1 MTIEAQQ
8 FTTTANELARK
19 RSVHRA
25 LTAKI
30 PVEKGESAWELSHSR
45 PHPTLGDNQVLIETS
60 YVALNPFDWQG
71 VAFKYGIG
79 EEAKVMG
86 RDGAGVISDVG
97 KEVTRFKLGDRVW
110 FCANSSA
117 SGTGAF
123 QEYSVHSASEIGH
136 TPSYLT
142 DEKAATLGTGLI
154 TAGVALFRTLGLS
167 LDDLDQASKQQNR
180 VDDAPWLLIWGGA
193 GITGVYL
200 IELARLL
207 GYRVICSASPVNH
220 EYVRSLG
227 ADVVLDRWSDPSE
240 LVKSIRQA
248 TDDNVRIAID
258 NVGGTTAALCQQV
271 LQGSSS
277 WRKENGLSAVDEDD
291 TAGQLVPL
299 AGSPKELPDSADS
312 VRKVESLRISFSTT
326 FYNHPEFSEALL
338 DKFDKLLEAES
349 LSPARIRLVPGGL
362 SGIEKGLED
371 LRHGRVPGGYKLV
384 ARLSDT
390 PDLAHVGTKRSL
402 TEVEDEPEK
411 EESVK
416 AKGTPS
422 KRLRAEESKERS
434 EQAAPKRLKEDKEA
448 ELPVEAE
455 VKTEQPP
462 PRSAIMA

>member
-1 MTIEAQQ
+1 MTAEAQH
-8 FTTTANELARK
+8 FTATATDLARK

-30 PVEKGESAWELSHSR
+30 PVEQDQSAWELAHSR

-79 EEAKVMG
+79 QEAKVMG
-86 RDGAGVISDVG
+86 RDGAGVIVDVG
-97 KEVTRFKLGDRVW
+97 KKVKRFKLGDRVW

-167 LDDLDQASKQQNR
+167 LDDLDQASKR
-180 VDDAPWLLIWGGA
+180 KTRADGAPWLLIWGGA

-227 ADVVLDRWSDPSE
+227 ADVVLDRWSNPAE
-240 LVKSIRQA
+240 LVKSIREA
-248 TDDNVRIAID
+248 TGDDVRIAID
-258 NVGGTTAALCQQV
+258 NVGGTTAVLCHQV

-277 WRKENGLSAVDEDD
+277 WRKENTLPLEDENQV
-291 TAGQLVPL
+291 AAQLVPL
-299 AGSPKELPDSADS
+299 AGSPKEAPDSSDS
-312 VRKVESLRISFSTT
+312 VRDVESLRISFSTT

-338 DKFDKLLEAES
+338 DKFDRLLESKS
-349 LSPARIRLVPGGL
+349 LTPARLRLVPGGL

-390 PDLAHVGTKRSL
+390 PDLSHTSLKRSREEADEAEEEE
-402 TEVEDEPEK
+402 TEQ
-411 EESVK
+411 K
-416 AKGTPS
+416 ATPAKRTKAEPS
-422 KRLRAEESKERS
+422 KEKVETPAPRRAKDEEEVHSPS
-434 EQAAPKRLKEDKEA
+434 EA
-448 ELPVEAE
+448 EL
-455 VKTEQPP
+455 KTEQPLA
-462 PRSAIMA
+462 RSAIVA